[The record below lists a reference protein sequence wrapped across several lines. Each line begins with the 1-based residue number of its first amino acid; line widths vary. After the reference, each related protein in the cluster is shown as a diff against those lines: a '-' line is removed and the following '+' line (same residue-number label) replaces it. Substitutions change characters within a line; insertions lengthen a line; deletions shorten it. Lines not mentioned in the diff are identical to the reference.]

1 MEQYLIDILVS
12 QVAVFNKINCAY
24 KLLRNLDV
32 SVPESSNEDSR
43 MLDTQRESYKMLI
56 VNYLMVLLGRRKNDK
71 ISICKFYWLND
82 NKKSIDEFYEQYKD
96 EIDNL
101 QSLRDKVY
109 SHFDLDYITAV
120 NNIKFEFIE
129 TCIDFLNSIFQF
141 LRFLCLR

>member
-129 TCIDFLNSIFQF
+129 TCIDFLNNIFQF